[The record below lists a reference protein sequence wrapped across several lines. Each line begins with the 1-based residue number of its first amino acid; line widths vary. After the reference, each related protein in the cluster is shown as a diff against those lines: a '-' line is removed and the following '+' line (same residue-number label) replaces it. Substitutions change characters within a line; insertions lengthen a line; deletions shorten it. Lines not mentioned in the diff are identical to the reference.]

1 MGSCKPAKDHERKK
15 VRHKRQHALPMEKS
29 IFQDV
34 LVAPISTKNHKD
46 RRWRKC
52 IVVANNFSNFLHDF
66 AHNFNDEDKQ

>member
-1 MGSCKPAKDHERKK
+1 
-15 VRHKRQHALPMEKS
+15 MEKS